1 METTLVENLPH
12 VTWVGVLIKAILIL
26 AVISAIAGFG
36 TFIERKVLAFMQRR
50 LGPMHVGPYGLLQLA
65 ADGIKLFTKED
76 IVPQNANK
84 FIFMIAP
91 IITAATAFIALSA
104 VPVFPNFTI
113 PELFIFWDWIPFIGG
128 LTFGGVFVPSIAAD
142 LNIGILF
149 VLGMMASGLYG
160 PLLAGMSQANKWGI
174 IGAARTAVQ
183 FLSYEVVTGL
193 SILAPIMLVG
203 SLSFVDFNN
212 HQAAG
217 IGSWLI
223 WQQPVAFVLFLI
235 AGFAE
240 TNRTPFDLLEHEAEI
255 VSGYATEYS
264 GMRWGM
270 FFIGEYANMITISI
284 IAAIVFL
291 GGYSEGGI
299 GWLTIIMKVGF
310 FFFLMLWVR
319 AAWPH
324 VRPDQLMWLCWK
336 VLMPIAVINVVITG
350 IVMMV

>member
-1 METTLVENLPH
+1 METYVMQDLPE
-12 VTWVGVLIKAILIL
+12 VTALGVWIKAIIIL
-26 AVISAIAGFG
+26 AIISAVAGFG
-36 TFIERKVLAFMQRR
+36 TYIERKVLAFMQRR
-50 LGPMHVGPYGLLQLA
+50 LGPTHVGPYGLLQII

-84 FIFMIAP
+84 LIFMIAP
-91 IITAATAFIALSA
+91 VITAATAFIALAA
-104 VPVFPNFTI
+104 VPVFPDFTI
-113 PELFIFWDWIPFIGG
+113 PEWIPLIGG
-128 LTFGGVFVPSIAAD
+128 TFVPSIAAD

-149 VLGMMASGLYG
+149 VLGMMAAGLYG
-160 PLLAGMSQANKWGI
+160 PLLAGMAQYNKWGLL
-174 IGAARTAVQ
+174 GAARTAVQ

-203 SLSFVDFNN
+203 SLSFVDFNAY
-212 HQAAG
+212 QQGG
-217 IGSWLI
+217 IENWII
-223 WQQPVAFVLFLI
+223 WKQPVAFVLFLI

-240 TNRTPFDLLEHEAEI
+240 TNRTPFDLLEHEAEV

-291 GGYSEGGI
+291 GGYSEGAL
-299 GWLTIIMKVGF
+299 GWLTIILKVGF

-319 AAWPH
+319 ASWPH

>member
-1 METTLVENLPH
+1 METTLVENLPQ
-12 VTWVGVLIKAILIL
+12 VTAAGVIIKAVIIL

-36 TFIERKVLAFMQRR
+36 TYIERKVLAFMQRR
-50 LGPMHVGPYGLLQLA
+50 LGPMHVGPYGLLQIA

-76 IVPQNANK
+76 IVPQNANA
-84 FIFMIAP
+84 FIFKIAP
-91 IITAATAFIALSA
+91 VITAATAFIALAA
-104 VPVFPNFTI
+104 VPVFPDFTI
-113 PELFIFWDWIPFIGG
+113 PSWVPLLGD
-128 LTFGGVFVPSIAAD
+128 TFVPSIAAD
-142 LNIGILF
+142 LNIGVLF
-149 VLGMMASGLYG
+149 VLGMMAAGLYG

-212 HQAAG
+212 YQAG
-217 IGSWLI
+217 SIGNWLI
-223 WQQPVAFVLFLI
+223 WKQPVAFVLFLI

-240 TNRTPFDLLEHEAEI
+240 TNRTPFDLLEHEAEV

-270 FFIGEYANMITISI
+270 FFIGEYANMITVSV
-284 IAAIVFL
+284 IASIVFL
-291 GGYSEGGI
+291 GGYDAEGML
-299 GWLTIIMKVGF
+299 GWLFIMAKIAF

-336 VLMPIAVINVVITG
+336 VLMPLAVVNIVVTAL
-350 IVMMV
+350 VMMV

>member
-1 METTLVENLPH
+1 METTIVENLPH
-12 VTWVGVLIKAILIL
+12 VSTAGVMIKAMMIMAI
-26 AVISAIAGFG
+26 ISAIAGFG

-50 LGPMHVGPYGLLQLA
+50 LGPMHVGPYGLLQLI

-76 IVPQNANK
+76 IIPQNANK
-84 FIFMIAP
+84 LMFMVAP
-91 IITAATAFIALSA
+91 VITAATAFIALSA

-113 PELFIFWDWIPFIGG
+113 PSWVPLLGG
-128 LTFGGVFVPSIAAD
+128 TFVPSIAAD

-174 IGAARTAVQ
+174 IGSARTAIQ

-193 SILAPIMLVG
+193 SLLAPIMIVG

-212 HQAAG
+212 AQAG
-217 IGSWLI
+217 GVGDWLI

-240 TNRTPFDLLEHEAEI
+240 TNRTPFDLLEHEAEV

-291 GGYSEGGI
+291 GGYSEGSF
-299 GWLTIIMKVGF
+299 GWLTIIFKVGF
-310 FFFLMLWVR
+310 FFFFMLWVR

-336 VLMPIAVINVVITG
+336 VLMPIAVINILITAT
-350 IVMMV
+350 VLMV